1 MFKHWTTIYIFSD
14 LTILAVALLVP
25 VNSETLFEYQLNEF
39 AAKSPPPR
47 ASPLD
52 LRAVSFHTVA
62 R

>member
-1 MFKHWTTIYIFSD
+1 MVKHWSTIYIFSD
-14 LTILAVALLVP
+14 VTVLVALLVP
-25 VNSETLFEYQLNEF
+25 VNTETLFEYQSNDF

-47 ASPLD
+47 ASLLD

>member
-1 MFKHWTTIYIFSD
+1 MFKHWITIYTFSD
-14 LTILAVALLVP
+14 VTVLVVALLVP
-25 VNSETLFEYQLNEF
+25 VNTEALFEYQSNEF